1 MPKHCRTCR
10 STLVNTHPDKLLV
23 VVDKSI
29 ADALSRVKVEAPV
42 KTEAD
47 TLAGVKV
54 FPDLDT
60 LGYWSIRRLA
70 RFDKCRPRVLP
81 TR

>member
-1 MPKHCRTCR
+1 M
-10 STLVNTHPDKLLV
+10 HPDKLLV

-47 TLAGVKV
+47 TLAGVRV
-54 FPDLDT
+54 FPDLET
-60 LGYWSIRRLA
+60 L
-70 RFDKCRPRVLP
+70 KKVETRVLVN
-81 TR
+81 TQARTFRQV